1 MPWKIEYDHDL
12 KNIEIHYEG
21 TLTPDELLAAVHATI
36 ALAKERQ
43 TRLILTNLTKMEGGL
58 SIVDLYDLAD
68 LLVALNLGHFKEA
81 VLYSRLSASRQ
92 DVAFWE
98 TVCINRGLAVR
109 VFTDRQEALEW
120 LCGPSAV

>member
-81 VLYSRLSASRQ
+81 VLYSRFRQ
-92 DVAFWE
+92 QAGRSLLGD
-98 TVCINRGLAVR
+98 CLHQPRPCCPRLYR
-109 VFTDRQEALEW
+109 
-120 LCGPSAV
+120 